1 MFKNRKRGLKT
12 HVTNGCFVSGSRV
25 QPKFD
30 PLVINYWTLEV
41 SEVSFLHSYRKQR
54 RCLSVCLLVLC
65 FPYLSLSLSELFS
78 NGYCTQNSNHNPS
91 TLHATHLFHILK
103 IPKTHLRVFQTQYP
117 QTFSFN
123 FSPVLPP
130 TLLPTL
136 RQVRSFFFLRWN
148 WHHWDPDPRRG
159 SRTSAAT
166 ATSPGI
172 LFPLL
177 LIHSL

>member
-1 MFKNRKRGLKT
+1 MF
-12 HVTNGCFVSGSRV
+12 CFWVKSPTKVRSTCN
-25 QPKFD
+25 Q
-30 PLVINYWTLEV
+30 LLNSW
-41 SEVSFLHSYRKQR
+41 SFWGFLPPHISKARA
-54 RCLSVCLLVLC
+54 LSVCLSLSFV
-65 FPYLSLSLSELFS
+65 FPLSLSLSLSELFS